1 MYVCMCQHGMYV
13 YVCIYLCMH
22 ACMHAC
28 MRIYACIHTHTHTHM
43 IHTHNTHTHTRS
55 GPEVFSRSTDRTGGI
70 KHPALTGAYPYPM
83 PPPATAPAPVP
94 SSRIQSEAM
103 MFTIS
108 QLQHDLQ
115 SVKNLVLRFLL
126 LMCSST
132 DTCRLHLAAQ

>member
-1 MYVCMCQHGMYV
+1 MYV

-115 SVKNLVLRFLL
+115 SVKNLVLRFFL